1 MQISVK
7 DELMNFM
14 KARSIPADGV
24 QLPDAVV
31 DTDSVRVIMINE
43 VPPHDPDDYFYS
55 RAEDADYMKTTLPLF
70 QNAGVEVKDIRD
82 ILALGIYITTAV
94 KSPKQGYTVDA
105 DKLSEHLPILE
116 HEIEMFSN
124 VKVIM
129 LMGDVAKKSFNM
141 IAKNKTKKNVIPSG
155 STYKIRNE
163 KFYYGEVRVFPSYI
177 MTGGNIL
184 IEKSKCVMISDDIQ
198 RMMETIAGTR

>member
-1 MQISVK
+1 MQINVK
-7 DELMNFM
+7 DELVNFM
-14 KARSIPADGV
+14 EARNITADDV

-31 DTDSVRVIMINE
+31 DTDRIRVIMINE
-43 VPPHDPDDYFYS
+43 VPPRDPDDYFYS
-55 RAEDADYMKTTLPLF
+55 RMEGADYMKTVLPLF
-70 QNAGVEVKDIRD
+70 QNAGVDVKGIDD
-82 ILALGIYITTAV
+82 ILKAGIYITTAV
-94 KSPKQGYTVDA
+94 KSPKQGYSVDA
-105 DKLSEHLPILE
+105 DKISEHLPILE
-116 HEIEMFSN
+116 HEIEMLPN

-163 KFYYGEVRVFPSYI
+163 MFYYGEVRVFPSYI

-184 IEKSKCVMISDDIQ
+184 IEKSKCTMISDDIGH
-198 RMMETIAGTR
+198 MMDMITGTP